1 MMAAKTPIRCWG
13 HQLAT
18 VKTSGHAWAWNFL
31 QADVAFP
38 ILGSDFLGTIK
49 MMVDI
54 SGRSLV
60 LQNGQSVPLATQP
73 SGPLSSCVGVAA
85 AAPNPYMEDLTAKLA
100 GCTVFSKLDL
110 HKGFH
115 QVPMAPE
122 DVEKTAIITPF
133 GLFEFLRMPF
143 GLRNSG
149 QSFQQFMD
157 EVAEGLE
164 NLFIFMDDRL
174 LASKNKEEHKK
185 HLEGVMARFKQY
197 GLALNAEKCAFFQTE
212 VEYLGHLVSAEGISP
227 LPAKVAAIREM
238 PRPSTKTGLLSFLGA
253 VNFYRPFIKGLP
265 QFLSWKAASFIC

>member
-1 MMAAKTPIRCWG
+1 MVKRSDGSWRPCGDYRLLN
-13 HQLAT
+13 LAT
-18 VKTSGHAWAWNFL
+18 KPDLYPPPH
-31 QADVAFP
+31 
-38 ILGSDFLGTIK
+38 
-49 MMVDI
+49 
-54 SGRSLV
+54 
-60 LQNGQSVPLATQP
+60 
-73 SGPLSSCVGVAA
+73 
-85 AAPNPYMEDLTAKLA
+85 MEDLTAKLA

-110 HKGFH
+110 RKGYH
-115 QVPMAPE
+115 QVLMAPE